1 MAAPG
6 LADVRNAML
15 DVHRELLQHQ
25 RVDVERIYGRM
36 SAGDLLQATVSD
48 LRFAWLRPLSELVT
62 EIDALVADAERRDDT
77 DARERLLARAR
88 ELVAPPRPETAFG
101 TRYIDA
107 LQREPGVG
115 VAHGRLASLL
125 R

>member
-1 MAAPG
+1 MADEP
-6 LADVRNAML
+6 LAAVRDGIL

-36 SAGDLLQATVSD
+36 SAGDLLQATISD
-48 LRFAWLRPLSELVT
+48 LRFAWLRPLSELAT
-62 EIDALVADAERRDDT
+62 EIDALLGDAARRG
-77 DARERLLARAR
+77 DANARDELLERAR
-88 ELVAPPRPETAFG
+88 GLVAPPDPDTAFG
-101 TRYIDA
+101 ARYVDA

-115 VAHGRLASLL
+115 VAHGRLATLL